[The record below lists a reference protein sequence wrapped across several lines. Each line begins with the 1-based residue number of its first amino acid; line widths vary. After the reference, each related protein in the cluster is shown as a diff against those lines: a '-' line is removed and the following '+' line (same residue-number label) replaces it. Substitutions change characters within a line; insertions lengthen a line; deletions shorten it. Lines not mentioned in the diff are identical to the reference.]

1 MRQFDIGEL
10 TPTISVSDMEKSRF
24 FYEKLIGL
32 KVLHHSDDVVSY
44 GFLSKSVICRIQ
56 QAKTSDRV
64 DTCENSGVEFI
75 LQIGR
80 AYQYASEPFETHH
93 YPYDRDEFSCVV
105 AYDPDGNKWVL
116 AG

>member
-1 MRQFDIGEL
+1 MRQVDIGEL
-10 TPTISVSDMEKSRF
+10 IPTISVSDMEKSRF

-32 KVLHHSDDVVSY
+32 KIVHQSDKVISY
-44 GFLSKSVICRIQ
+44 GFLSGSVICRIQ
-56 QAKTSDRV
+56 QAKPSDRV
-64 DTCENSGVEFI
+64 DTCEKSGVAFV
-75 LQIGR
+75 LQVGR
-80 AYQYASEPFETHH
+80 AYQYASQPFETHH

>member
-1 MRQFDIGEL
+1 MRQSDIGEL

-32 KVLHHSDDVVSY
+32 KIVHYSDDVVSY
-44 GFLSKSVICRIQ
+44 GFLSDSIICRIQ
-56 QAKTSDRV
+56 QAKPSYRVKTS
-64 DTCENSGVEFI
+64 EKSGVEFI
-75 LQIGR
+75 LQVGR
-80 AYQYASEPFETHH
+80 AYQYASGPFEKYS